1 MRLAKLS
8 GLLVLLFGMTGCI
21 SSTTVVKVKPDGSGT
36 IVRTTTMNSQ
46 MVAQMKQMV
55 AEMAKSMGSTQS
67 SESGDFFSEKEAIAN
82 AAKMGEGVKYVSSE
96 KIKTSE
102 AEGIRATY
110 AFTDVTKLRI
120 DEKPNTPGPPGAAM
134 ATLQSDSGQTAFR
147 FTKLGSGNSLLTV
160 VIPQKKE
167 AKEAS
172 TAKLNAPEQSSADVP
187 PEQLAQMKE
196 IFKGMKISMAVE
208 VDGRLVKTNGAY
220 VNGPRVTL
228 LEMDFGQ
235 LLSDEGKLRAMSK
248 IKSMEEAREALKDL
262 RGFKIELGP
271 EVTIEFAGK

>member
-8 GLLVLLFGMTGCI
+8 GLLVVLFGMTGCI
-21 SSTTVVKVKPDGSGT
+21 SSTTLVKVKPDGSGT
-36 IVRTTTMNSQ
+36 IVQTTTMNSQ

-96 KIKTSE
+96 KIKTSD
-102 AEGIRATY
+102 AEGIKATY

-120 DEKPNTPGPPGAAM
+120 DEKPSAPGPAGAM
-134 ATLQSDSGQTAFR
+134 AAPQSQSGQTAFR
-147 FTKLGSGNSLLTV
+147 FTKLGTGNSLLTV
-160 VIPQKKE
+160 VIPQKNE
-167 AKEAS
+167 AKETS
-172 TAKLNAPEQSSADVP
+172 TAKANAPEQSSADVA

-220 VNGPRVTL
+220 VNGSRVTL

-235 LLSDEGKLRAMSK
+235 LLSDEGRLRAMSK